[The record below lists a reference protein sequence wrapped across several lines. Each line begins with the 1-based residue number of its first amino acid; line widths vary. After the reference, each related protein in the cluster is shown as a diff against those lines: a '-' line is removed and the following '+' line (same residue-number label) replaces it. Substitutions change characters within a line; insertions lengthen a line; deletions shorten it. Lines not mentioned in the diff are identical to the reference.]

1 MFKRFYT
8 YICYG
13 LWIVGNLCYLV
24 LISSK
29 FRNAMKSVFV
39 FLPYLI
45 FALIFVYTIE
55 LSLKTY
61 YNFKFLS
68 NRYPNF
74 FKNWATNYLQFH
86 LFGFFSIPFPLYFEI
101 IFPFSYGLGF
111 PFQEEP
117 VQNEQTK
124 KYYNLLESQRVRYL
138 FPILLLL
145 VYFTGFFLLE
155 TLIGFST

>member
-74 FKNWATNYLQFH
+74 FKN
-86 LFGFFSIPFPLYFEI
+86 
-101 IFPFSYGLGF
+101 
-111 PFQEEP
+111 
-117 VQNEQTK
+117 
-124 KYYNLLESQRVRYL
+124 
-138 FPILLLL
+138 
-145 VYFTGFFLLE
+145 
-155 TLIGFST
+155 